1 MVYGVLLLYYD
12 KYAFR
17 AINEFK
23 MLLSNLDSDYRIILV
38 CNNFNLKQN
47 ILKKIDYNVLDG
59 DNSAWEFSG
68 WQKGLS
74 SLSLED
80 NDVVIFAND
89 TFCHHN
95 YWGKYEKFLF
105 QKQFKKL
112 IKKNSKKPFSAIS
125 GNVDTFGEKF
135 SLEGCSASG
144 WVSTYL
150 FLITGTL
157 LKQLDNKLTIREL
170 ISFDGIKGDFIW
182 DDGVSENLKKHI
194 INWMFSIGDAQSG
207 WYKKDDVDLM
217 YKSKKIQSILN
228 EKYLS
233 ACCNKNG
240 GIVYDVKDINILR
253 KIRGI
258 FR

>member
-23 MLLSNLDSDYRIILV
+23 MFLSNLDSDYRIILV

-47 ILKKIDYNVLDG
+47 ILKKIDYNMVDG

-105 QKQFKKL
+105 EKQFAKL
-112 IKKNSKKPFSAIS
+112 IKKNFTKPFSAIS
-125 GNVDTFGEKF
+125 GNLDTFGEKF
-135 SLEGCSASG
+135 SLEGCSTSG

-150 FLITGTL
+150 FLVTATL
-157 LKQLDNKLTIREL
+157 LKQLDNKVTTRKL
-170 ISFDGIKGDFIW
+170 INYDEINDDLIW
-182 DDGVSENLKKHI
+182 DESISENLKKHI
-194 INWMFSIGDAQSG
+194 NNWMFLNTDAQSG
-207 WYKKDDVDLM
+207 WYKKDDVDLI

-233 ACCNKNG
+233 ASCNENG
-240 GIVYDVKDINILR
+240 GIIYDVKDINILR
-253 KIRGI
+253 KIRNF